1 MEILEFG
8 DRNKRKIIFIHG
20 FQCPYQIW
28 EKYIEHY
35 QKDYH
40 IIIPIMPGHNP
51 KKQEKFF
58 SFLQTSREL
67 EDYYISRYGKSVYA
81 IYGMSM
87 GGVLTATLWQN
98 GQLEIEKVI
107 FDGSPLVSVN
117 GIMKRMMLQFY
128 LNITHKSQQRDKKTL
143 AQATKSICPQE
154 YLRDFLQVLDNMSD
168 TTIINYISEIANFR
182 LKDDVDT
189 PNTKIYFYY
198 GTAVNELLAKKS
210 AQVIAKNYSGSVIK
224 CFKASRCDDSGIGSG
239 ADIVNSVSHIEN
251 RKPKLPLQEH
261 PFPQRQFFISTAYAG
276 SSYQTVLSAGIS

>member
-117 GIMKRMMLQFY
+117 GIMKIMMLQFY
-128 LNITHKSQQRDKKTL
+128 LNITHKSQQRDKKNID
-143 AQATKSICPQE
+143 ASDKK
-154 YLRDFLQVLDNMSD
+154 YLPTRISPGFL
-168 TTIINYISEIANFR
+168 T
-182 LKDDVDT
+182 
-189 PNTKIYFYY
+189 
-198 GTAVNELLAKKS
+198 GT
-210 AQVIAKNYSGSVIK
+210 
-224 CFKASRCDDSGIGSG
+224 
-239 ADIVNSVSHIEN
+239 
-251 RKPKLPLQEH
+251 
-261 PFPQRQFFISTAYAG
+261 
-276 SSYQTVLSAGIS
+276 

>member
-210 AQVIAKNYSGSVIK
+210 AQVFRNNG
-224 CFKASRCDDSGIGSG
+224 
-239 ADIVNSVSHIEN
+239 
-251 RKPKLPLQEH
+251 
-261 PFPQRQFFISTAYAG
+261 
-276 SSYQTVLSAGIS
+276 

>member
-107 FDGSPLVSVN
+107 FYGSPLVSVN

-128 LNITHKSQQRDKKTL
+128 FEYNSQVTTKRQKNIGASDKK
-143 AQATKSICPQE
+143 
-154 YLRDFLQVLDNMSD
+154 YLPTRISPGFL
-168 TTIINYISEIANFR
+168 T
-182 LKDDVDT
+182 
-189 PNTKIYFYY
+189 
-198 GTAVNELLAKKS
+198 GT
-210 AQVIAKNYSGSVIK
+210 
-224 CFKASRCDDSGIGSG
+224 
-239 ADIVNSVSHIEN
+239 
-251 RKPKLPLQEH
+251 
-261 PFPQRQFFISTAYAG
+261 
-276 SSYQTVLSAGIS
+276 

>member
-1 MEILEFG
+1 M
-8 DRNKRKIIFIHG
+8 
-20 FQCPYQIW
+20 
-28 EKYIEHY
+28 
-35 QKDYH
+35 
-40 IIIPIMPGHNP
+40 
-51 KKQEKFF
+51 
-58 SFLQTSREL
+58 
-67 EDYYISRYGKSVYA
+67 
-81 IYGMSM
+81 
-87 GGVLTATLWQN
+87 
-98 GQLEIEKVI
+98 I

-224 CFKASRCDDSGIGSG
+224 CFKGKGHCENALSVHCVTSMSSTGLGVVGLGLRRDLVG
-239 ADIVNSVSHIEN
+239 ADVSLSSMYS
-251 RKPKLPLQEH
+251 R
-261 PFPQRQFFISTAYAG
+261 TGAG
-276 SSYQTVLSAGIS
+276 TYFS